1 MPRPATPEKEDE
13 SFAEQKAIAAT
24 LERYISGARTGDV
37 GLMRVVFVA
46 TARISGTYDGKPV
59 EWTVEE
65 FCGIVERGGP
75 AEGLEAQI
83 VAIEYVGNAGMA
95 RLEARNWRG
104 TRYTDF
110 FVLSKQAEN
119 WRINSKVFYAHS
131 RAYKRRAWTEANMFE
146 YRLEHIMSYAA
157 KLGTRE
163 AIGNVPDGV
172 RVNVHVIGGEV
183 TGPRISGTFRSLSGD
198 WLTIRRD
205 GVAILDIRAT
215 IETHDGA
222 LIYVTYLGTADRGE
236 DGYEKAL
243 QGEPMAS
250 GTAIHISPRFQA
262 SHPNYVWLNRLHCL
276 GIGRAFPERS
286 EVA

>member
-1 MPRPATPEKEDE
+1 MPRPVTLEKEDE
-13 SFAEQKAIAAT
+13 SFAEQTAIAAT
-24 LERYISGARTGDV
+24 LERHISGARTGDV

-146 YRLEHIMSYAA
+146 YRLERHCQINFWRANRVGSRMHDHLAA
-157 KLGTRE
+157 TASRHWFAASIRKIRSVERETRW
-163 AIGNVPDGV
+163 
-172 RVNVHVIGGEV
+172 R
-183 TGPRISGTFRSLSGD
+183 
-198 WLTIRRD
+198 
-205 GVAILDIRAT
+205 
-215 IETHDGA
+215 
-222 LIYVTYLGTADRGE
+222 
-236 DGYEKAL
+236 
-243 QGEPMAS
+243 
-250 GTAIHISPRFQA
+250 
-262 SHPNYVWLNRLHCL
+262 
-276 GIGRAFPERS
+276 
-286 EVA
+286 